1 MLLEEKNCEKE
12 KTAKKSGPESFPKSY
27 YLYCYF
33 FVTASKGFPCTQP
46 LRCKRVKCESSFN
59 MVCCVPC
66 AKNIGEW
73 CDVRHTM
80 CDARHISVCSV
91 TFVTTS
97 VALVTGTTP
106 VSSLGWAWLL
116 LFVSFHSFLHLL
128 FFLFY
133 LCFK

>member
-1 MLLEEKNCEKE
+1 MP
-12 KTAKKSGPESFPKSY
+12 KSGKSVETWKCGTSAGFAK
-27 YLYCYF
+27 LLF
-33 FVTASKGFPCTQP
+33 IMMLSVTVFKAV
-46 LRCKRVKCESSFN
+46 RVKESSRN
-59 MVCCVPC
+59 GCIAVE
-66 AKNIGEW
+66 IGFSVYIGLNVSEGRNVGGW

-91 TFVTTS
+91 TFVTAS
-97 VALVTGTTP
+97 VAVVTGTTP

-116 LFVSFHSFLHLL
+116 LFGPFHSFLHLL